1 MTKTKNPDSIAQMI
15 KLGLILALYAVISC
29 TVLAFVNYATK
40 PKIEQNQINKTNAAM
55 KSVMQDAENFEE
67 IKDFSV
73 EATAANSAIS
83 VSALYLAKSQ
93 DKVIGGV
100 AQVSGPTYD
109 SATIILGLKTDG
121 TISGLRFLELTDT
134 PGFGLKAND
143 PTFILPS
150 GKTFYDQFEGKK
162 FEEGLVLGQTVDAI
176 SGATITSKGVVDLVN
191 VACNSL
197 TEYFGEHNYE

>member
-1 MTKTKNPDSIAQMI
+1 MTKTKNTDSPLQMI

-55 KSVMQDAENFEE
+55 KSVMKEAENFEE

-73 EATAANSAIS
+73 EANSAIS

-121 TISGLRFLELTDT
+121 TISGVRFLELTDT

-150 GKTFYDQFEGKK
+150 GKTFYEQFEDKK
-162 FEEGLVLGQTVDAI
+162 FSDGLILGQTVDAI

-191 VACNSL
+191 FACSTL

>member
-1 MTKTKNPDSIAQMI
+1 MTKTKNTDSPLQMI

-40 PKIEQNQINKTNAAM
+40 PKIEQNQINKTNVAM
-55 KSVMQDAENFEE
+55 KSVMKEAENFEE

-73 EATAANSAIS
+73 EANSAIS

-150 GKTFYDQFEGKK
+150 GKTFYEQFEDKK
-162 FEEGLVLGQTVDAI
+162 FSDGLILGQTVDAI

-191 VACNSL
+191 FACSTL

>member
-1 MTKTKNPDSIAQMI
+1 MTKTKNPDSPAQMI

-29 TVLAFVNYATK
+29 TVLALVNYATK
-40 PKIEQNQINKTNAAM
+40 PRIEQNQINKTNAAM

-67 IKDFSV
+67 IKDFTSSAV
-73 EATAANSAIS
+73 SANSAIS
-83 VSALYLAKSQ
+83 ISALYLAKSQ

-109 SATIILGLKTDG
+109 SATIILGLKIDG

-143 PTFILPS
+143 PTFILPN

-162 FEEGLVLGQTVDAI
+162 FDKALVLGQTVDAI
-176 SGATITSKGVVDLVN
+176 SGATITSNGVVDLVN
-191 VACNSL
+191 VACSSL

>member
-1 MTKTKNPDSIAQMI
+1 MTKTKNTDSPLQMI

-55 KSVMQDAENFEE
+55 KSVMKEAENFEE

-73 EATAANSAIS
+73 EANSAIS

-150 GKTFYDQFEGKK
+150 GKTFYEQFEDKK
-162 FEEGLVLGQTVDAI
+162 FSDGLILGQTVDAI

-191 VACNSL
+191 FACSTL

>member
-1 MTKTKNPDSIAQMI
+1 MTKTKNPDSPAQMI

-55 KSVMQDAENFEE
+55 KSVMQDAEFFEE
-67 IKDFSV
+67 IKDFSPS
-73 EATAANSAIS
+73 ALSNSAIS
-83 VSALYLAKSQ
+83 ISALYAAKSQ

-121 TISGLRFLELTDT
+121 TISGLRFLELSDT

-162 FEEGLVLGQTVDAI
+162 FNKGLVLGQTVDAI

-191 VACNSL
+191 VAGEAL

>member
-1 MTKTKNPDSIAQMI
+1 MI

-55 KSVMQDAENFEE
+55 KSVMKDAENFEE

-73 EATAANSAIS
+73 EANSAIS

-150 GKTFYDQFEGKK
+150 EKTFYEQFEDKK
-162 FEEGLVLGQTVDAI
+162 FSDGLILGQTVDAI

-191 VACNSL
+191 VACSAL

>member
-1 MTKTKNPDSIAQMI
+1 MTKTKNTDSPLQMI

-55 KSVMQDAENFEE
+55 KSVMKEAENFEE

-73 EATAANSAIS
+73 EANSAIS

-143 PTFILPS
+143 PTFILSS
-150 GKTFYDQFEGKK
+150 GKTFYEQFEDKK
-162 FEEGLVLGQTVDAI
+162 FSDGLILGQTVDAI

-191 VACNSL
+191 FACSTL